1 MAAPDIQSSAAG
13 LRAGLP
19 IALADTGSRTRALDA
34 LQGSH
39 GNQAVQRLIDVQ
51 REDQDEWSIDTP
63 LGSVD
68 VSYDPSTGS
77 ISGSVDTGIGGASAT
92 YNTETGS
99 GSGEVTTPSG
109 SGSGSYD
116 AGSGEV
122 TGAVA
127 VGDYGA
133 AGSYNRETGEVAGAA
148 SSSTYNA
155 SGSYSPQ
162 TGARFGG
169 STTPSGAGSGSYD
182 ADSGEVA
189 GSVASGDSGAAGSSS
204 TATEEA
210 SVGAGTPEASLAGD
224 RVGTDLAGPATH
236 QGGGQSDEA
245 SRNTRGGDH
254 ASAWGLATM
263 ASPAGL
269 SSGRDE
275 NASRATQ
282 GEAGPARPTLAR
294 GSQGRM
300 VSDLQQRLIGAGFP
314 CGAAD
319 GIFGPKTNRAVFA
332 FQEANGLVADG
343 IVGRRTW
350 AALGV

>member
-1 MAAPDIQSSAAG
+1 MAAPDSRSGDAG
-13 LRAGLP
+13 LRARPP

-51 REDQDEWSIDTP
+51 RDEDEWSLDTP

-77 ISGSVDTGIGGASAT
+77 IRGSVDTGAGGASAT
-92 YNTETGS
+92 YNTETGSATGAAGGGHYSAAGSYAADTGEVSGSVASARDSASGSYNTETGS

-116 AGSGEV
+116 AGTGEV

-127 VGDYGA
+127 VGGYG
-133 AGSYNRETGEVAGAA
+133 
-148 SSSTYNA
+148 A
-155 SGSYSPQ
+155 SGSY
-162 TGARFGG
+162 
-169 STTPSGAGSGSYD
+169 
-182 ADSGEVA
+182 
-189 GSVASGDSGAAGSSS
+189 
-204 TATEEA
+204 
-210 SVGAGTPEASLAGD
+210 
-224 RVGTDLAGPATH
+224 
-236 QGGGQSDEA
+236 
-245 SRNTRGGDH
+245 NTRGEDQ
-254 ASAWGLATM
+254 ASAQGSATK

-275 NASRATQ
+275 DVPRATQ
-282 GEAGPARPTLAR
+282 GQAGPARPTLAR

-300 VSDLQQRLIGAGFP
+300 VGDLQQRLIGAGFP

-319 GIFGPKTNRAVFA
+319 GIFGPKTQRAVVA
-332 FQEANGLVADG
+332 FQEANGLAADG
-343 IVGRRTW
+343 IAGRRTW
-350 AALGV
+350 AALGA